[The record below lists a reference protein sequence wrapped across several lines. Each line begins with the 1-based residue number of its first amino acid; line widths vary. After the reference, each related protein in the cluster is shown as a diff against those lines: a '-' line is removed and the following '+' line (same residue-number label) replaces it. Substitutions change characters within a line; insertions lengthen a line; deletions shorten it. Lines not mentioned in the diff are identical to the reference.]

1 MKRVQSKL
9 TEPWEDQIQQESEE
23 VMELEVA
30 HNTVASCVQKDPY
43 SEISFPRLLFQ
54 RGSKCSGLD
63 RKHQNLQIRPL

>member
-1 MKRVQSKL
+1 M
-9 TEPWEDQIQQESEE
+9 EP
-23 VMELEVA
+23 EVA

-63 RKHQNLQIRPL
+63 RKHQNLQIRPSLAELLFLLLIDELVELSCVS